1 MNSKKIS
8 QVKVNRT
15 QIMDLIASHLHA
27 MGISPRKEIDIVDI
41 AGMPNTE
48 MLIIRYKTQEEAVMP
63 TTTAA

>member
-1 MNSKKIS
+1 MSLKKVS

-15 QIMDLIASHLHA
+15 QIMDLIAMHLHA

-48 MLIIRYKTQEEAVMP
+48 MLIIRYKTQEEAVTP
-63 TTTAA
+63 TTIAA